1 MLLSSVF
8 IRVSRSTMLDAE
20 KVTFVSLAY
29 ILGEPRFKLFGK
41 SLTIDQKEY
50 GGPIIDTWKTPQF

>member
-1 MLLSSVF
+1 
-8 IRVSRSTMLDAE
+8 MLDAE